1 MTEVPTPSEN
11 YKRWIRD
18 RFPQLNQSIDDGN
31 VSELTTLSEESIP
44 TCSAITQDTITDRRE
59 RFTYI
64 SMMHAALYH
73 HKKRFAQSGLSL
85 PINFHWSLKY
95 VEDAMIELARNIG
108 VEHRFLS
115 VFYLSYNPEIPEL
128 TGKHAQFRPS
138 EYETAFIRVNREG
151 TVQYNIA
158 AKALFDSFDQLRQ
171 TIASLESITSLL
183 QKAATAFHR
192 ISLGNATLL
201 KTPGGEEFKF
211 LTQYFGEVNVAG
223 KAFRGVNAGDQPWS
237 YIIDLLL
244 GVDLKQVFQKAF
256 EGTPSERNY
265 IAKAKSSAEVIAYEF
280 QASTYLHQKY
290 LLPEDY
296 EFMMMVIQ
304 KLAVPTQSLVSL
316 IQNAF
321 DAEQQFQIA
330 TQLHEVMKH
339 YVAASNVHFQLA
351 KRYVPP
357 NVSGEQIGSAGTNI
371 NRFLRDGLN
380 AEREKVKDQ
389 LESAY
394 PNVSQHRKEATI
406 LP

>member
-1 MTEVPTPSEN
+1 MTEVPSPTAP
-11 YKRWIRD
+11 YKHWIRD

-31 VSELTTLSEESIP
+31 VSELTTLAEESLQA
-44 TCSAITQDTITDRRE
+44 CSAITQDAHTDQRE
-59 RFTYI
+59 QFTYI
-64 SMMHAALYH
+64 SMMHSALYH
-73 HKKRFAQSGLSL
+73 HEKRFAQSGLSL
-85 PINFHWSLKY
+85 PNSFHSSLTY
-95 VEDAMIELARNIG
+95 VEHAMIDLAGSIE

-151 TVQYNIA
+151 TVQYKLA
-158 AKALFDSFDQLRQ
+158 ANALLTAFEQLEDNSATLDTILPLLQ
-171 TIASLESITSLL
+171 IASTS
-183 QKAATAFHR
+183 FHKV
-192 ISLGNATLL
+192 SLGNAMLL
-201 KTPGGEEFKF
+201 KTPGGEEFKY
-211 LTQYFGEVNVAG
+211 LTQYFGEVIVAG

-237 YIIDLLL
+237 YVIDLLL

-265 IAKAKSSAEVIAYEF
+265 IANAKSSAEVIAYEF
-280 QASTYLHQKY
+280 QSSTYLHQKY

-296 EFMMMVIQ
+296 EFIMMVIR
-304 KLAVPTQSLVSL
+304 KLVDPPQSLVSL
-316 IQNAF
+316 IPNAF
-321 DAEQQFQIA
+321 TAEHQFQIA
-330 TQLHEVMKH
+330 AQLHEVMKH

-357 NVSGEQIGSAGTNI
+357 NATGEQIGSAGTNI

-389 LESAY
+389 LELAY
-394 PNVSQHRKEATI
+394 PNVSQHRKATI
-406 LP
+406 EP